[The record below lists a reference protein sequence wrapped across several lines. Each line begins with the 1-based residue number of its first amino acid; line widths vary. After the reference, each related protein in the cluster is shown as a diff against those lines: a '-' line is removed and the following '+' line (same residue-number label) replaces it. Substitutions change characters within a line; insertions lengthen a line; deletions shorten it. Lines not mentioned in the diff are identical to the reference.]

1 MQEILNKY
9 RKPDMG
15 KRILKNLVP
24 KLERINDR
32 LGRKLNLM
40 EVCGT
45 HTVNIS
51 QTGIRDLLLPY
62 VNLKSGP
69 GCPVCVTDNREIDWM
84 LALADIKGVIITTF
98 GDMMRVPGS
107 RGSLVEQKAAG
118 ADVRVVY
125 SGLDAVK
132 TALNNPEREVIFLGV
147 GFETTVPTVAAS
159 LMEAE
164 TLGLE
169 NFSVFSA
176 HKVVP
181 PALRILLEDPE
192 IKIDGLILP
201 GHVSVI
207 LGRKAWDF
215 LAEEYGCP
223 SAVVGFEAVD
233 ILLGVNNLADQ
244 ILQGK
249 AEVANAYPR
258 AVKEEG
264 NKAAQELIDRY
275 FTVTDAQ
282 WRGIGTIPQS
292 GLELAGEFKK
302 FNAKDRFHVSPGESR
317 VPKGC
322 ACGDVLKGKIWPNQC
337 PLFAGACTPTSPV
350 GPCMV
355 SSEGACAAYYRF
367 HRNLK
372 EGDLGG

>member
-1 MQEILNKY
+1 MREILDKFRQPDVGRRILNKL
-9 RKPDMG
+9 
-15 KRILKNLVP
+15 IP
-24 KLERINDR
+24 KLERLNDR

-51 QTGIRDLLLPY
+51 QTGIRELLLPY

-69 GCPVCVTDNREIDWM
+69 GCPVCVTDYGEIDWM
-84 LALADIKGVIITTF
+84 LALADIERVIITTF

-107 RGSLVEQKAAG
+107 GGSLMERRAAG

-132 TALNNPEREVIFLGV
+132 TALNNPQWEVVFLGV

-159 LMEAE
+159 LQEAE
-164 TLGLE
+164 SMGIR

-192 IKIDGLILP
+192 VNIDGLILP

-207 LGRKAWDF
+207 IGRRAWDF
-215 LAEEYGCP
+215 IAEEYGCP

-233 ILLGVNNLADQ
+233 ILLGINNLADQ
-244 ILQGK
+244 ILDGK
-249 AEVANAYPR
+249 AEVANMYPR
-258 AVKEEG
+258 AVTEEG
-264 NKAAQELIDRY
+264 NKAAQELIKKY
-275 FTVTDAQ
+275 FNSADAQ
-282 WRGIGTIPQS
+282 WRGIGIIPQS
-292 GLELAGEFKK
+292 GLELADEFKK
-302 FNAKDRFHVSPGESR
+302 FDAKNKFQINPGKSR
-317 VPKGC
+317 EIRGC
-322 ACGDVLKGKIWPNQC
+322 SCGDVLKGKIWPNQC
-337 PLFAGACTPTSPV
+337 PLFASVCTPMSPV

>member
-1 MQEILNKY
+1 LNKY
-9 RKPDMG
+9 RQPDIG

-24 KLERINDR
+24 KLERINDG

-51 QTGIRDLLLPY
+51 QTGIRDLLFPY

-69 GCPVCVTDNREIDWM
+69 GCPVCVTDYREIDWM
-84 LALADIKGVIITTF
+84 LALADIEGVIITTF

-107 RGSLVEQKAAG
+107 GGSLVERRAAG

-159 LMEAE
+159 LKEAE
-164 TLGLE
+164 ALGLD
-169 NFSVFSA
+169 NFSIFSA

-207 LGRKAWDF
+207 LGRRAWDF

-223 SAVVGFEAVD
+223 SAVVGLEAVD
-233 ILLGVNNLADQ
+233 ILLGINNLADQ

-249 AEVANAYPR
+249 AEAANVYPR

-275 FTVTDAQ
+275 FTAADAQ

-302 FNAKDRFHVSPGESR
+302 FDAKDRFQVSPGESKDI
-317 VPKGC
+317 KGC
-322 ACGDVLKGKIWPNQC
+322 SCGDVLKGKIWPNQC
-337 PLFAGACTPTSPV
+337 PLFANACTPMSPV